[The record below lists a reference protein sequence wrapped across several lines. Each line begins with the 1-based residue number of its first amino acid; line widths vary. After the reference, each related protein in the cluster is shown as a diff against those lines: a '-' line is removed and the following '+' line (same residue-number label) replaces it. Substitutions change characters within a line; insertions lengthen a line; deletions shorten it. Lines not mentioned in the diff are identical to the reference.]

1 MERWKV
7 VVVVLLTSTST
18 TFIKTL
24 TTITEM
30 PYPRASD
37 ESVGV
42 QKTTNANIVM
52 RMPGKI
58 VNIS

>member
-1 MERWKV
+1 M

-52 RMPGKI
+52 RIPGKI